1 MANNKDNNE
10 FTINNDVLDQRKA
23 LNQFKHTIS
32 SMNKEPANKFTNKFD
47 EVRIRIGKIDNY
59 LIDRGGGRIDPLDT
73 DRVINMISGKVS
85 IQWIGY
91 SGGFIRTEEYEY
103 PSPGFTE
110 DWKYDPSKDSKKPEE
125 RTLNCYN
132 HNKASAREIVD
143 LTHAFIWN
151 SDSNWAGV
159 KSLPPVGSIVV
170 CGQTKNNKVVILGYL
185 QDQNGYRVSRP
196 YLKPGETIIKGYG
209 NNYTHWRYS
218 DKMDTHLWCKKG
230 TIDLDDPYKKDEYD
244 SNIEM
249 WQRFDCFTKNILTTV
264 EDVDELN
271 KSLFEM
277 TPLLLENK
285 NTDKNGNVGR
295 EVIRAQDVTLQ
306 CSSSGSTAKIIET
319 ANSITAKVN
328 DSAVL
333 KINPSLISMTTGGT
347 RLSVSPS
354 CVSVNEILRVS
365 STIYT
370 NILHANTIY
379 TNSLYVGGIEIRA
392 LIAQICNSIH
402 SQHSSLTARSSVE
415 TEKYISVKDEKDIK
429 IEELEERIKKLEKI
443 IEGDKRE

>member
-1 MANNKDNNE
+1 MANNKNNNE
-10 FTINNDVLDQRKA
+10 FTINNDVLEQRKA
-23 LNQFKHTIS
+23 LNQFRHTTS

-59 LIDRGGGRIDPLDT
+59 LIDRGDGKIDPLDT

-110 DWKYDPSKDSKKPEE
+110 DWKYDPCKDSKKPEE
-125 RTLNCYN
+125 RTLHCYN

-218 DKMDTHLWCKKG
+218 DKIDTHLWCIKG
-230 TIDLDDPYKKDEYD
+230 TKDLDDPYKKDEYD

-271 KSLFEM
+271 KSLFEI
-277 TPLLLENK
+277 TPFLLENK

-306 CSSSGSTAKIIET
+306 CSSRSSTAKIIET

-328 DSAVL
+328 ESAIL
-333 KINPSLISMTTGGT
+333 KINPSSMSMSTGGT
-347 RLSVSPS
+347 MLSVSPS
-354 CVSVNEILRVS
+354 YVSISKDLRVNN
-365 STIYT
+365 STYT
-370 NILHANTIY
+370 NN
-379 TNSLYVGGIEIRA
+379 LYVGGVEIRN
-392 LIAQICNSIH
+392 LTTQICNNICN
-402 SQHSSLTARSSVE
+402 QYASST
-415 TEKYISVKDEKDIK
+415 DIK
-429 IEELEERIKKLEKI
+429 MEKLEERIKELEKNN
-443 IEGDKRE
+443 RR